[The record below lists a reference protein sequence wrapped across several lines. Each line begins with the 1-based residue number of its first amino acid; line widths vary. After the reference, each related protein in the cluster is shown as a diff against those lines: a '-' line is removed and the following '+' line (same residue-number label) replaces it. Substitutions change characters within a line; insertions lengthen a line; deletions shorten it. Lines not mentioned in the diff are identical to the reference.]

1 MKRKRWQEMTIEQ
14 QRKLVAANQLQREQK
29 KKWLRDYK
37 HARGCKFC
45 SETEPC
51 ALDFHHR
58 DRLEKI
64 IELGQAVHARW
75 SISRL
80 LTEIAKCEV
89 VCANC
94 HRKIEAG
101 YVFVNG
107 LWESLTVESAV
118 LRAM

>member
-1 MKRKRWQEMTIEQ
+1 MSPEEKASIIRC
-14 QRKLVAANQLQREQK
+14 NQKHRDIK

-37 HARGCKFC
+37 AARGCKFC
-45 SETEPC
+45 PEKEPC

-58 DRLEKI
+58 DRLEKT
-64 IELGQAVHARW
+64 IELAEAVHARW
-75 SISRL
+75 SIPRL

-107 LWESLTVESAV
+107 LWESLT
-118 LRAM
+118 